1 MLRGKPSPVL
11 PPQGDRVMEEG
22 PPTPLLQHRSP
33 ALGERDMAFPR
44 VSSPLP
50 LGVETERE
58 EGGGIVCWARQTRW
72 TSLSPPTYT
81 PSQTLTPHPNL
92 SSTPPNTL
100 GEGGA

>member
-1 MLRGKPSPVL
+1 MMRGKPSPVL

-58 EGGGIVCWARQTRW
+58 EEGGGLCVGLDRLGGLVC
-72 TSLSPPTYT
+72 PPQHT
-81 PSQTLTPHPNL
+81 HP
-92 SSTPPNTL
+92 PKP
-100 GEGGA
+100 